1 MMSRRSQ
8 RLSHYYQVD
17 DDGGS
22 SSSSGGSSLTA
33 GQHAAFKDSPIRT
46 LKRKSSS
53 VKRLSPSRLTG
64 PAPSTQSTYYSESVV
79 SETYIGR
86 PRATPGA
93 RTRSSILNDEQLDSD
108 SYWSGDPLVRR
119 RRGTGGSESSKINGL
134 TEGKVTYD
142 TYGSSSGYSSEDDFT
157 GHAVMDQLNSASTLR
172 NAASQA
178 GAFLWTVITF
188 PGWLF
193 GLLYWWLGTTWYRL
207 TTAASLLDVFV
218 LTRRFSSLKKLF
230 LILLML
236 LLLASLAY
244 GAWYFYPYGL
254 QTFQPAM
261 FSWWAAKG
269 SSRREEVWE
278 SGDSTPYF
286 QAEQHVLSKIHTLE
300 RRLETLAS
308 EYSTHWQKKV
318 SLEHRELEQRA
329 GGKGPSPDDTLT
341 ILEGRLSRQEAAL
354 KEDFRRDTA
363 AYIQEELAT
372 LRAEHRQDLDNLL
385 KRFTQA
391 SQEMESW
398 VLQLKSEWQ
407 SLAQEALRENV
418 LKEMGPLEAQLAG
431 LKQELAAL
439 GQRQAA
445 VEQQVDLWPQKMEAL
460 RDDVKSHLP
469 AWIHQFLLQDKEAL
483 ARLFQLEE
491 VQAQLQEL
499 ERRILVSVAEE
510 QGRSAREAAANLK
523 LTLRK
528 EGMTGVTEEEVNQI
542 VQQALKRY
550 SEDRIGL
557 VDYALESAG
566 ASIIST
572 RCSET
577 YDTKTAV
584 LSLFGVPLW
593 YLTQS
598 PRAILQPDVY
608 PGNCWAFEGP
618 QGFAVIRLAA
628 RIRPTSVTLEHVS
641 RTLSPSGDIP
651 SAPREFAVL
660 GLSKESE
667 SEGIVLGEFTYD
679 KDGDPIQTFQLQ
691 KEKLRALFLATSPG
705 APGDIHSSPAGEGTV
720 ERRFHHPFCLLT
732 IRREGRSVQR
742 QSRRGCRQLPLG
754 PARSLCFGPLPG
766 KLASNRNRIGIG

>member
-1 MMSRRSQ
+1 MMMSRRSQ

-22 SSSSGGSSLTA
+22 SSSSGGSSLTV
-33 GQHAAFKDSPIRT
+33 GQPAAFKDSSPVRA

-53 VKRLSPSRLTG
+53 VKHLSPVRLAG
-64 PAPSTQSTYYSESVV
+64 PAPSAQSTYYSESVV
-79 SETYIGR
+79 SETFIGR

-93 RTRSSILNDEQLDSD
+93 KTQSSILNDEQLDSD

-119 RRGTGGSESSKINGL
+119 RRGTGGTESSKINGL

-157 GHAVMDQLNSASTLR
+157 GRAAMDQLSPVSALK
-172 NAASQA
+172 NAAAQV
-178 GAFLWTVITF
+178 GAFLWMVITF

-193 GLLYWWLGTTWYRL
+193 GLLYWWIGTTWYRL

-218 LTRRFSSLKKLF
+218 LTRPFSSLKKLF
-230 LILLML
+230 LIVLMM

-254 QTFQPAM
+254 QTFHPAV

-269 SSRREEVWE
+269 GNRREEVWE

-300 RRLETLAS
+300 RRLETLSS
-308 EYSTHWQKKV
+308 EYSTQWQKAI
-318 SLEHRELEQRA
+318 LEHGELEKGA
-329 GGKGPSPDDTLT
+329 GGKGLSADNTLT
-341 ILEGRLSRQEAAL
+341 ILEGLVSRREAAL
-354 KEDFRRDTA
+354 KEDFRRDMA
-363 AYIQEELAT
+363 AHVQEELAM
-372 LRAEHRQDLDNLL
+372 LRAEHRRDLDNLL
-385 KRFTQA
+385 KRVTQT

-398 VLQLKSEWQ
+398 VLQFKSEWQ

-431 LKQELAAL
+431 LKQELSGL
-439 GQRQAA
+439 SQKQAA
-445 VEQQVDLWPQKMEAL
+445 VAQQVDLWPQKMEAL

-469 AWIHQFLLQDKEAL
+469 TWIRQFLLRNKEAL
-483 ARLFQLEE
+483 AGLFQLEE
-491 VQAQLQEL
+491 VQVQLREL
-499 ERRILVSVAEE
+499 ERRILGSVAEE

-566 ASIIST
+566 ASILST

-608 PGNCWAFEGP
+608 PGNCWAFQGP
-618 QGFAVIRLAA
+618 QGYAVIRLAA
-628 RIRPTSVTLEHVS
+628 RIRPTAVTLEHVS
-641 RTLSPSGDIP
+641 RTLSPSSDIP

-660 GLSKESE
+660 HDLSS
-667 SEGIVLGEFTYD
+667 S
-679 KDGDPIQTFQLQ
+679 
-691 KEKLRALFLATSPG
+691 LR
-705 APGDIHSSPAGEGTV
+705 PAI
-720 ERRFHHPFCLLT
+720 P
-732 IRREGRSVQR
+732 
-742 QSRRGCRQLPLG
+742 
-754 PARSLCFGPLPG
+754 SLCFSFSAGT
-766 KLASNRNRIGIG
+766 K

>member
-1 MMSRRSQ
+1 MKMMKGLSGVRHKDRQAAAVGGGLPLKRSVSYIPSSRLPENHPKMG
-8 RLSHYYQVD
+8 LSD
-17 DDGGS
+17 
-22 SSSSGGSSLTA
+22 L
-33 GQHAAFKDSPIRT
+33 SPPCPFFHPLLSAPRACCPRT

-108 SYWSGDPLVRR
+108 SYWRIPCW
-119 RRGTGGSESSKINGL
+119 T
-134 TEGKVTYD
+134 
-142 TYGSSSGYSSEDDFT
+142 FT
-157 GHAVMDQLNSASTLR
+157 
-172 NAASQA
+172 
-178 GAFLWTVITF
+178 
-188 PGWLF
+188 GWLF

-460 RDDVKSHLP
+460 RDDVSSLLP
-469 AWIHQFLLQDKEAL
+469 SLPFASPPLQ
-483 ARLFQLEE
+483 
-491 VQAQLQEL
+491 
-499 ERRILVSVAEE
+499 
-510 QGRSAREAAANLK
+510 
-523 LTLRK
+523 
-528 EGMTGVTEEEVNQI
+528 
-542 VQQALKRY
+542 
-550 SEDRIGL
+550 
-557 VDYALESAG
+557 
-566 ASIIST
+566 
-572 RCSET
+572 
-577 YDTKTAV
+577 
-584 LSLFGVPLW
+584 
-593 YLTQS
+593 
-598 PRAILQPDVY
+598 
-608 PGNCWAFEGP
+608 
-618 QGFAVIRLAA
+618 
-628 RIRPTSVTLEHVS
+628 
-641 RTLSPSGDIP
+641 
-651 SAPREFAVL
+651 

-691 KEKLRALFLATSPG
+691 GNNTFAYHVVELRILSNWGHPQYTCIYRFRVHG
-705 APGDIHSSPAGEGTV
+705 ERPA
-720 ERRFHHPFCLLT
+720 
-732 IRREGRSVQR
+732 
-742 QSRRGCRQLPLG
+742 
-754 PARSLCFGPLPG
+754 A
-766 KLASNRNRIGIG
+766 N

>member
-33 GQHAAFKDSPIRT
+33 VQHPAFKDSPIRT

-53 VKRLSPSRLTG
+53 VKRLSPVHLGG
-64 PAPSTQSTYYSESVV
+64 PASNSQSTYYSESVV

-86 PRATPGA
+86 PRDTLGA
-93 RTRSSILNDEQLDSD
+93 RTRSSILNDEHLDSD

-119 RRGTGGSESSKINGL
+119 RRGTGDTESSKINGL

-142 TYGSSSGYSSEDDFT
+142 TYGSSSGYSSEDDYT
-157 GHAVMDQLNSASTLR
+157 GHAVMDQLSSASTFK
-172 NAASQA
+172 NAASQV
-178 GAFLWTVITF
+178 GAFLWMAVTF

-254 QTFQPAM
+254 QTFHPAM

-278 SGDSTPYF
+278 SVDSTPYF
-286 QAEQHVLSKIHTLE
+286 QTEQHVLSKIHTLE

-308 EYSTHWQKKV
+308 EYSTHWQKKAM
-318 SLEHRELEQRA
+318 LEHRELEQGA
-329 GGKGPSPDDTLT
+329 SGGGKGLSPDDTL
-341 ILEGRLSRQEAAL
+341 ILLEGLVSRREASL
-354 KEDFRRDTA
+354 KEDLRRDTA
-363 AYIQEELAT
+363 SRMQEELT
-372 LRAEHRQDLDNLL
+372 MLRAEHRQDLDKVL
-385 KRFTQA
+385 KKITQG

-407 SLAQEALRENV
+407 SLAEEALRENMM
-418 LKEMGPLEAQLAG
+418 KETGPLEAQVAS

-439 GQRQAA
+439 SQRQADMA
-445 VEQQVDLWPQKMEAL
+445 QQVDQWPQKMEVL

-469 AWIHQFLLQDKEAL
+469 SWIRQFLLQDKGAL
-483 ARLFQLEE
+483 AGLLQLET
-491 VQAQLQEL
+491 VQAQLRDL
-499 ERRILVSVAEE
+499 ERRILLSLAEE

-528 EGMTGVTEEEVNQI
+528 EGVTGVTEEEVNQI

-557 VDYALESAG
+557 ADYALESAG
-566 ASIIST
+566 ASILST

-584 LSLFGVPLW
+584 LSMFGVPLW
-593 YLTQS
+593 YLSQS
-598 PRAILQPDVY
+598 PRAILQPNVY
-608 PGNCWAFEGP
+608 PGNCWAFQGS
-618 QGFAVIRLAA
+618 QGFAVIRLSA
-628 RIRPTSVTLEHVS
+628 RIRPSAVTLEHVS
-641 RTLSPSGDIP
+641 KNLSPLSEIP
-651 SAPREFAVL
+651 SAPREFIVL
-660 GLSKESE
+660 GLPRESLADD
-667 SEGIVLGEFTYD
+667 GVVLGEFIYD
-679 KDGDPIQTFQLQ
+679 KDGEPIQTFPLQ
-691 KEKLRALFLATSPG
+691 GNDTYTYQVVELRILSNWGHPEYTCIYRFRV
-705 APGDIHSSPAGEGTV
+705 HGE
-720 ERRFHHPFCLLT
+720 
-732 IRREGRSVQR
+732 RE
-742 QSRRGCRQLPLG
+742 PTD
-754 PARSLCFGPLPG
+754 
-766 KLASNRNRIGIG
+766 